1 MSTNRTGRLS
11 ADVIAAN
18 GTMEFQV
25 TQGLY
30 YYERNGL
37 HCIEASN
44 GEGKE
49 FYVYLPV
56 GIQTGTFG
64 LGLSERSPM
73 IIHVTDSSEAE
84 LYRGTLELTVGGD
97 AQFAGSFSGLDADG
111 VTVENGSFR
120 LEYEAGI

>member
-1 MSTNRTGRLS
+1 MRINRKGLLM
-11 ADVIAAN
+11 ADVITASGAKA
-18 GTMEFQV
+18 FQA

-37 HCIEASN
+37 HCIDAYN

-56 GIQTGTFG
+56 GIQTGTFS

-73 IIHVTDSSEAE
+73 VIHVTDGSEAE
-84 LYRGTLELTVGGD
+84 LYRGTLELTVQGD
-97 AQFAGSFSGLDADG
+97 AQFAGNFSGLDADG

-120 LEYEAGI
+120 LEYEAGN